1 MGDWLISIPLTDGTN
16 EISMRYTMPVFRMG
30 CLLSLAGL
38 VLLLFSSVILHI
50 IHRKK
55 ADKDAE

>member
-1 MGDWLISIPLTDGTN
+1 
-16 EISMRYTMPVFRMG
+16 MRYTMPVFRMG